1 MNEKRRIPPLK
12 KKQRRNI
19 APNSLTAAL
28 YWQQIAQQPAEDAAL
43 VAEGDQPAAQPAED
57 AALVAEGDQADTQ
70 PAEQPRPK
78 RKARKRT
85 QEETP

>member
-1 MNEKRRIPPLK
+1 MSEKRRIPPLT

-19 APNSLTAAL
+19 PPSSLTAAL
-28 YWQQIAQQPAEDAAL
+28 YWQQIAQQPAEDAAP
-43 VAEGDQPAAQPAED
+43 VAEGDQADTQPAED
-57 AALVAEGDQADTQ
+57 AAPVAEGDQADTQ

-85 QEETP
+85 KGTTL

>member
-57 AALVAEGDQADTQ
+57 AAPVAEGDQA
-70 PAEQPRPK
+70 AAQPRPK
-78 RKARKRT
+78 RKARTRT
-85 QEETP
+85 KGATS

>member
-1 MNEKRRIPPLK
+1 MKQRIPPLT

-28 YWQQIAQQPAEDAAL
+28 YWQQIAQQPAEDAAP
-43 VAEGDQPAAQPAED
+43 VAEGD
-57 AALVAEGDQADTQ
+57 Q

-78 RKARKRT
+78 RTARKRT
-85 QEETP
+85 QEDTP

>member
-1 MNEKRRIPPLK
+1 MSDKQRIPPLK

-28 YWQQIAQQPAEDAAL
+28 YWQQIAGQPAEGDQPAEQPAEDAAP
-43 VAEGDQPAAQPAED
+43 VAEGD
-57 AALVAEGDQADTQ
+57 Q

-85 QEETP
+85 QENTL

>member
-1 MNEKRRIPPLK
+1 MNEKRRIPPLT

-57 AALVAEGDQADTQ
+57 AAPVAEGDQA
-70 PAEQPRPK
+70 AAQPRPK
-78 RKARKRT
+78 RKARTRT
-85 QEETP
+85 KGATS